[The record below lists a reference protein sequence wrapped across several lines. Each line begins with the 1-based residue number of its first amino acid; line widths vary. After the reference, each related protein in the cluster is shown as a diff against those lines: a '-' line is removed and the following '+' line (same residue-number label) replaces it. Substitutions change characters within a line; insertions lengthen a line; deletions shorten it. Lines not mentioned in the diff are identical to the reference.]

1 MKLARISAIVAAAAI
16 APAVLFSSP
25 AVAAE
30 GTQPV
35 TTSVPDTAPDTK
47 PADPAHGSDSSAD
60 DDRVAILRILADK
73 NTGRAVREA
82 AQKALDGT
90 PEDLRYFLE
99 VGQYQARL
107 QDDRVR
113 IAQIISDGGPSLQE
127 AGEAALTA
135 NTPEAIKYF
144 LEVGQYQARLQDDRV
159 RVARIINFGGPAVR
173 EAGIAALRLG
183 TPEAIKYF
191 LEVGQYK
198 AKFEDDQVKVSQ
210 IINAGGPEVQKAG
223 KAALRTGTP
232 ESIKYFL
239 EVGQYEARAKDKAA
253 EDAANNKP
261 TPTPGTGDKPTTGD
275 QPKPG
280 TEVSGKPAAVV
291 TSAPNAAAPAGNSG
305 TELASTGA
313 GDTPQWAV
321 GGAVVA
327 LGAGAGLAL
336 MNRRRPSAGR

>member
-35 TTSVPDTAPDTK
+35 TTSAPDTAPDTK

-135 NTPEAIKYF
+135 N
-144 LEVGQYQARLQDDRV
+144 
-159 RVARIINFGGPAVR
+159 
-173 EAGIAALRLG
+173 

-327 LGAGAGLAL
+327 LGAGAGLVL

>member
-135 NTPEAIKYF
+135 N
-144 LEVGQYQARLQDDRV
+144 
-159 RVARIINFGGPAVR
+159 
-173 EAGIAALRLG
+173 

>member
-16 APAVLFSSP
+16 APALLFSSP

-35 TTSVPDTAPDTK
+35 TTSTPDTAPDTK
-47 PADPAHGSDSSAD
+47 PADPAHGSDSSVD
-60 DDRVAILRILADK
+60 DDRVAILRMLADK

-99 VGQYQARL
+99 VGQFKARL
-107 QDDRVR
+107 HDDRVL
-113 IAQIISDGGPSLQE
+113 IARIISGGGPGLQE

-159 RVARIINFGGPAVR
+159 RVAQIVNVGGPAVR
-173 EAGIAALRLG
+173 AAGIAALR
-183 TPEAIKYF
+183 
-191 LEVGQYK
+191 
-198 AKFEDDQVKVSQ
+198 S
-210 IINAGGPEVQKAG
+210 
-223 KAALRTGTP
+223 GTP

-253 EDAANNKP
+253 EDAAKDKP
-261 TPTPGTGDKPTTGD
+261 TPTPGTGGKPKPGTGSGGKPTTGD

-280 TEVSGKPAAVV
+280 TATSGKPAAVV
-291 TSAPNAAAPAGNSG
+291 TSPPNAAAPAGNNG

-327 LGAGAGLAL
+327 LGAGAGLVL
-336 MNRRRPSAGR
+336 VNRRRPSTGR

>member
-35 TTSVPDTAPDTK
+35 TTSAPDTAPDTK

-135 NTPEAIKYF
+135 N
-144 LEVGQYQARLQDDRV
+144 
-159 RVARIINFGGPAVR
+159 
-173 EAGIAALRLG
+173 

-327 LGAGAGLAL
+327 PGAGAGLVL